1 MKRTIVACAALAAL
15 ALPSSAA
22 ADVRITSVRAADGQK
37 VAVTVVTS
45 QPTSRPPTLREDG
58 KPGAGL
64 VAENLADGKSV
75 VLAIDR
81 SQSMEG
87 DAFRNAIAAARAFVR
102 TKPAT
107 DRLAIIGFGSKA
119 IQLTRF
125 SSATIDAD
133 TALRGLSIDG
143 RQGTALND
151 ALALAGQIAGA
162 EDSAA
167 RVVVLLTDGTDTS
180 SEIGETA
187 AAREL
192 RRAGV
197 TVYPIALESEQFSPV
212 TLRRIAEQT
221 GGTYRGTRS
230 PGELLQMY
238 AGIAAELRRTWRLE
252 FLTSAHEGE
261 TRTLVARASGLGSTS
276 RMFTASGAAAGGG
289 SSLLPSAFYESTLGT
304 FAMAALVAGLVML
317 GVALFFAARRG
328 SWLRGR
334 VAPHVKTY
342 EAKRSKKDDQ
352 DRLAAAAELFR
363 ATERSFG
370 HTRLWLRLQGM
381 LERADLPL
389 KTVELFYI
397 CAGAAV
403 VAGFVTFVVGLPLPL
418 TLAAMAAGA
427 LLPIGFVVFK
437 GKKRLSA
444 FEEQLPDILLTVAA
458 SLKAGHS
465 FKQSM
470 QSVVDEGRPPASV
483 EFKRV
488 LTEMQLGRP
497 MDEALAEAG
506 ERVGSKDFQFVITA
520 VTIQRQV
527 GGSLAGLMDMVA
539 DTVRQ
544 RQQFARKVKGLTAM
558 GRASAY
564 VLVALPFFLTGI
576 LTLMNAEYMSPL
588 FTTSSGHMLIM
599 ISLGSMTIGSL
610 MLKKIVSFK
619 V

>member
-1 MKRTIVACAALAAL
+1 VRRTLLAFAGLAAL
-15 ALPSSAA
+15 ALPAA
-22 ADVRITSVRAADGQK
+22 ARADVRITSVRATDAQK
-37 VAVTVVTS
+37 VAATVVTS
-45 QPTSRPPTLREDG
+45 APTTRPPTLRENG
-58 KPGAGL
+58 KPVAGL

-81 SQSMEG
+81 SQSMKG
-87 DAFRNAIAAARAFVR
+87 AAFRNAIAAARAFVR
-102 TKPAT
+102 AKPPT
-107 DRLAIIGFGSKA
+107 DRLAIVSFGSKA
-119 IQLTRF
+119 VQLTRF

-133 TALRGLSIDG
+133 TALRGLSIDT

-151 ALALAGQIAGA
+151 ALALAAQAAGA
-162 EDSAA
+162 EESPA
-167 RVVVLLTDGTDTS
+167 RVVVLLTDGTDTT

-187 AAREL
+187 AAAQL

-197 TVYPIALESEQFSPV
+197 SVYPIALESEQFSPV

-221 GGTYRGTRS
+221 GGTYRGTAS
-230 PGELLQMY
+230 PAELRQMY
-238 AGIAAELRRTWRLE
+238 AGIAAELSRTWRLE

-261 TRTLVARASGLGSTS
+261 TRTLVARAGPLGSAS
-276 RMFTASGAAAGGG
+276 RMFTARGAAAGGG
-289 SSLLPSAFYESTLGT
+289 ATLLPASFYESTAGT
-304 FAMAALVAGLVML
+304 FAVAGIAAGLVLL

-342 EAKRSKKDDQ
+342 ETRRAKKEER
-352 DRLAAAAELFR
+352 DRMAAAAELFR

-370 HTRLWLRLQGM
+370 HTRLWRRLQSM

-389 KTVELFYI
+389 RTVELVYI
-397 CAGAAV
+397 CAGAGAFAGLV
-403 VAGFVTFVVGLPLPL
+403 VAVLALPAPFI
-418 TLAAMAAGA
+418 LAALAAGSF
-427 LLPIGFVVFK
+427 LPVAFVIFK
-437 GKKRLSA
+437 GKKRLA
-444 FEEQLPDILLTVAA
+444 GFEEQLPDILLTVAA

-539 DTVRQ
+539 DTVRS

-564 VLVALPFFLTGI
+564 VLVALPFFLTGA

-588 FTTSSGHMLIM
+588 FTTGSGHMLIM